1 MEGTSGRPPVEE
13 APKKISMKMLA
24 IVVVII
30 VVVAAIFGAFFLMG
44 GNDKKATASLTVSK
58 SVATT
63 GETLSFDA
71 SDSSASGTINNYT
84 WQFGDGVVK
93 YTTAATTTHVYDKPG
108 KYIVLLTIKDDKDNI
123 DSNWEDL
130 VSIDVSVPDQ
140 ATPAWN
146 LANSTATFAVAASDN
161 DAITNGTAVGFDGSS
176 SAAWS
181 VTSSNWSNPAKAKFY
196 LQSKFVNNLTWNFGD
211 GSPELVGN
219 ISENGA
225 VNHTYTGDGVLYVAT
240 LTVDSIYPAAPA
252 SEYLITIAVYPS
264 TFSQSSNV
272 INPDTFVSVTIGD
285 PRSLDPAF
293 CYDTAGGEIV
303 QATYETLIFYDGA
316 SASELKPVLATEVPT
331 VDNGGISADGLNYT
345 FHIRSGVK
353 FHDGNVMTPE
363 DVAYSIQRVLVMNHP
378 AGPAWMIGQVLIPNY
393 YSYGAIPSDLINN
406 SVTYDNTNMTVT
418 FHLTQPYPG
427 FIYCLAFTVG
437 SVTEKAYVEAHGG
450 DSYATRN
457 TWMDRHEMGTGAY
470 SMVKWASKQYIQM
483 DRYESYWNGVAPLKH
498 VLIKEINSEATREML
513 LLSGD
518 ADSVYI
524 DPQFR
529 NDVRGVDGLSI
540 MEGYPTFNVDF
551 IGLCQDIQTNP
562 SISIGDI
569 PTTFFSD
576 VHVRNAFVYAFN
588 YERYTMDI
596 MQNTS
601 VQPNGVIPIGMFG
614 YDPSVPKYVFN
625 ETKVI
630 EELQASADTRAGHTG
645 SYWDNGFTIDLYYN
659 SGNNARRDGCMMIKE
674 ALENASKEGSP
685 IVVNVNEMEWS
696 AFLDAN
702 DAGELPMLYIGWAP
716 DYADPDD
723 YVLPFLYS
731 DGLYGGPLGLNDS
744 VLDGMILNASMEL
757 NTTLRAEMYSDIS
770 MYCYEQ
776 ALYLWTSQATSFH
789 VERDWVGGYYF
800 NPMYSGFGPLYCQFT
815 KG

>member
-1 MEGTSGRPPVEE
+1 MEGTTTRPPIEE

-44 GNDKKATASLTVSK
+44 GEEEDKATASLTINK

-63 GETLSFDA
+63 GEALSFDA
-71 SDSSASGTINNYT
+71 SESSASGTINNYT
-84 WQFGDGVVK
+84 WQFGDGTVK
-93 YTTAATTTHVYDKPG
+93 YTTIATTTHTYDKPG
-108 KYIVLLTIKDDKDNI
+108 KYLVLLTIKDDKDNS
-123 DSNWEDL
+123 DSNWEDIA
-130 VSIDVSVPDQ
+130 SIDVSAPDQ
-140 ATPAWN
+140 AAPIRDA
-146 LANSTATFAVAASDN
+146 ANSTAPFVVVASDN
-161 DAITNGTAVGFDGSS
+161 DAVISGTLVSFDGSAS
-176 SAAWS
+176 SAWAFIANKVALKPEYIS
-181 VTSSNWSNPAKAKFY
+181 
-196 LQSKFVNNLTWNFGD
+196 NLTWDFGD
-211 GSPELVGN
+211 GSAIVTGS
-219 ISENGA
+219 IIAKGA
-225 VNHTYTGDGVLYVAT
+225 VNHTYTGDGVLYTAK
-240 LTVDSIYPAAPA
+240 LTAVSAYGTNPTGDYLVTIGIYP
-252 SEYLITIAVYPS
+252 SS
-264 TFSQSSNV
+264 FSQSSNV

-293 CYDTAGGEIV
+293 CYDTAGGEVV
-303 QATYETLIFYDGA
+303 QATYETLIYYDGA
-316 SASELKPVLATEVPT
+316 SASALKPVLATEVPT
-331 VDNGGISADGLNYT
+331 VENGGISADGLTYT

-363 DVAYSIQRVLVMNHP
+363 DVAYSIQRVLVINSP

-393 YSYGAIPSDLINN
+393 YSYGAIPTNLIND

-437 SVTEKAYVEAHGG
+437 SVTEKAYVEEFAPE
-450 DSYATRN
+450 DVYNTRN
-457 TWMDRHEMGTGAY
+457 SWMDRHVMGTGPFK
-470 SMVKWASKQYIQM
+470 MVKWASKQYIQM
-483 DRYESYWNGVAPLKH
+483 DRFDLYWQGPAPLKH

-529 NDVRGVDGLSI
+529 NDVRGVDGLRI
-540 MEGYPTFNVDF
+540 VEGNPTFNVDF

-562 SISIGDI
+562 AIEIGDI

-576 VHVRNAFVYAFN
+576 VHVRNAFVYAFD

-614 YDPSVPKYVFN
+614 YDPSVPKYVYDQQ
-625 ETKVI
+625 KVI
-630 EELQASADTRAGHTG
+630 DELRNSSDTRTADTTD
-645 SYWDNGFTIDLYYN
+645 SYWDNGFEIDLYYN
-659 SGNNARRDGCMMIKE
+659 TGNNARRDGCMMIKE
-674 ALENASKEGSP
+674 TLENASNPSNP

-731 DGLYGGPLGLNDS
+731 NGLYGGPLGLNDP
-744 VLDGMILNASMEL
+744 VLDGMIINASMEL
-757 NTTLRAEMYSDIS
+757 NTTLRAAMYSDIS

-789 VERDWVGGYYF
+789 VEREWVGGYYF
-800 NPMYSGFGPLYCQFT
+800 NPMYSGFGSLYYQFT